1 MPTTGRELTRIACV
15 EDEPDLRRICEL
27 TLSRLG
33 GFEVQVYA
41 DGPSALAGL
50 AAFAPDLVL
59 LDVMMPGLD
68 GPAVLAELRARP
80 SLAAL
85 PVAFMTAKAQPAE
98 IARFRALGACDV
110 IVKPFDPMT
119 LSERVRRIW
128 AELEEP

>member
-1 MPTTGRELTRIACV
+1 MPPPGRDLTRIACV

-27 TLSRLG
+27 TLTRLG
-33 GFEVQVYA
+33 GFEVQVYP
-41 DGPSALAGL
+41 DGPAALEGL
-50 AAFAPDLVL
+50 PGFGPDLVL

-68 GPAVLAELRARP
+68 GPEVLAALRAHP
-80 SLAAL
+80 DLASL

-119 LSERVRRIW
+119 LAERVRGIW
-128 AELEEP
+128 AELDAP